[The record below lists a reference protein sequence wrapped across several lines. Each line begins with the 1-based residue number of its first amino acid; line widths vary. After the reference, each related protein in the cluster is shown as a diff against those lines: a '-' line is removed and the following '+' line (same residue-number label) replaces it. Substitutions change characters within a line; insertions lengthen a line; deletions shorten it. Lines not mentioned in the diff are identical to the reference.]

1 MMVFFM
7 EANIIHYSAFFA
19 FPGGL
24 IAHGIREEG
33 VTAPK
38 ESDLMAGPDFVGHP
52 VFRSFV

>member
-7 EANIIHYSAFFA
+7 EANIIHYSAFGA

-38 ESDLMAGPDFVGHP
+38 ESDPMAGPDFVGHP